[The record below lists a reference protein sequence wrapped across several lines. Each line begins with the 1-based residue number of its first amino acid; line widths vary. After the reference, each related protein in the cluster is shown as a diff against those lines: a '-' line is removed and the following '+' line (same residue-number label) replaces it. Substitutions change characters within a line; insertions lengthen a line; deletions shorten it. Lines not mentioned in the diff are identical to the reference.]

1 MSFKLKAC
9 NFIKKGLPQA
19 FFCEILEIFK
29 NIYFADHLKT
39 AASVHGKTQKLH
51 NLKKEPQ

>member
-9 NFIKKGLPQA
+9 NFIKKALPQA

-39 AASVHGKTQKLH
+39 AAFVHGKTQKLH